1 MVASVVVRWD
11 RHRCKHYALLEVLKF
26 TLRVIGAGDRRDLAA
41 VDDFCRRGHNL
52 DGVYTAHD
60 VVIASFLIYIVLS
73 I

>member
-11 RHRCKHYALLEVLKF
+11 RHRCMHYALLEILEF

-41 VDDFCRRGHNL
+41 VDDICRRGHDL
-52 DGVYTAHD
+52 DGIDIRD